1 MGSFFKRAAKRFLN
15 KLRSIK
21 QRIRLRFASL
31 RYYSILLCQ
40 ARFCKC
46 VFVFGSP
53 SHSNLGDNA
62 QTLCIKE
69 LVRQEYPKHRIWFF
83 TDGLIQ
89 QTNFRI
95 ISVIRRWC
103 RKDAVII
110 LHSGYHLTDIYML
123 VEFINRRIVEEFHDF
138 PILAMPQT
146 IFYKS
151 PDEQEKSVRI
161 YNAHPDLTI
170 MCRDSVSYATAQ
182 KLFPRCKLLLMPD
195 VVTMKIGCYQYS
207 EPRKGILLCKR
218 NDQESNLTKSQLD
231 ELIEQLS
238 EIDSVSIADTT
249 VSDSWHTINKDLKG
263 YLEGVWSEYAHYRA
277 IVTDRYHGTIF
288 ALIANTPVIV
298 IPSTDH
304 KLSSGVNWFP
314 DSFSEYIRFA
324 PTLDAAVSEVRR
336 VYATKYDYALPPYFL
351 DSFYRGVFKRV
362 GFRK

>member
-1 MGSFFKRAAKRFLN
+1 MGSFVKRAARRILT
-15 KLRSIK
+15 KLRFIK
-21 QRIRLRFASL
+21 QRILLRFLAL
-31 RYYSILLCQ
+31 RYYFILLFQ

-69 LVRQEYPKHRIWFF
+69 LVHLEYPKYLIWFF

-95 ISVIRRWC
+95 ISIIRRWC
-103 RKDAVII
+103 RKDAVIL

-123 VEFINRRIVEEFHDF
+123 VELINRRVVEEFHDF

-146 IFYKS
+146 IFYRS
-151 PDEQEKSVRI
+151 SDEQEKSVRI
-161 YNAHPDLTI
+161 YNAHPNLTI
-170 MCRDSVSYATAQ
+170 MCRDKVSYATAQ
-182 KLFPRCKLLLMPD
+182 NLFPKCKLLLMPD
-195 VVTMKIGCYQYS
+195 VVTMKIGCYHYS

-231 ELIEQLS
+231 ELIERLS
-238 EIDSVSIADTT
+238 GIDSVSIDDTT
-249 VSDSWHTINKDLKG
+249 VSDSWQIINKDLQG
-263 YLEGVWSEYAHYRA
+263 YLEGVWCKYAHYRA

-288 ALIANTPVIV
+288 ALIANTPVVV

-304 KLSSGVNWFP
+304 KLSSGIDWFP
-314 DSFSEYIRFA
+314 DSFNEYIRFA
-324 PTLDAAVSEVRR
+324 PTLDATISEVHQ
-336 VYATKYDYALPPYFL
+336 VYATKYDYALPPFFL